1 MIEAV
6 NKMELLRN
14 YYSIYSTIHND
25 VKDIIKSGNYEKII
39 LDLMNASKEIFPS
52 RYTHLN
58 NQAHGECDFVDVVTG
73 EKFDAKIPIDKRQG
87 QMIGSRKG
95 DVCAFS

>member
-58 NQAHGECDFVDVVTG
+58 NQAHGECDFVEDIHARITS
-73 EKFDAKIPIDKRQG
+73 
-87 QMIGSRKG
+87 SR
-95 DVCAFS
+95 VILPSSMAMMRSA